1 MLNRPFAITPCLLF
15 AASRLL
21 AAGNVDAKPVPPIA
35 PTVTARVVEANY
47 CFARVRGL
55 LPERLP
61 APPLVLQLR
70 FQVSYHDAGS
80 RPLILPLDHEL
91 EVFTALKPGAMKL
104 FAKPAGLFDPVLKVM
119 THLPPDVSPDSPVN
133 PANNVFAVIPAGGV
147 LTVPVLEELTVPI
160 YKKSLRKPVDLRGH
174 RLYVRLQFNHQPISK
189 DLEAALSDRWARFGV
204 PWSGSLRTET
214 LVFDVPASP
223 QAAECVDSQAG
234 HTARPG
240 L

>member
-1 MLNRPFAITPCLLF
+1 MKPLHAIAQCLVCAGT
-15 AASRLL
+15 AASQLV
-21 AAGNVDAKPVPPIA
+21 AADAPL
-35 PTVTARVVEANY
+35 VTTRVVEANY

-70 FQVSYHDAGS
+70 FQVSYHDAGN

-104 FAKPAGLFDPVLKVM
+104 FPRQAGIFDPVLKLM

-133 PANNVFAVIPAGGV
+133 PPNDVFAVIPAGGV
-147 LTVPVLEELTVPI
+147 LTVPMLEELTVPI
-160 YKKSLRKPVDLRGH
+160 YKKSLRKSVDLRGH
-174 RLYVRLQFNHQPISK
+174 RLYVRLQFNHQPISP
-189 DLEAALSDRWARFGV
+189 DLAAALSDRWARFGV
-204 PWSGSLRTET
+204 PWSGSLRTDT

-223 QAAECVDSQAG
+223 HAGECADAPATHATRQ
-234 HTARPG
+234 G